1 LADSD
6 SAVRVWPALDIVF
19 RSAPGPDDD
28 PAQGSESE
36 RLEGESHAGEHPERE
51 RPEGEHWAPAMPDLR
66 VLRDDHLEGFL
77 TAFLFDYSPTA
88 MVDTSDA
95 RTDRRRAWRVFFA
108 TPDARDAARA
118 ALAASEWDAR
128 VEASV
133 ADVEDE
139 GWAERSQAEL
149 TAIEIGGM
157 IVAPPWDLP
166 PRDTTTGDAA
176 SDRIVIVIEPSMGFG
191 TGHHQTTRLCLRALQ
206 EAGVRGKRVLD
217 LGTGSGVLAIA
228 AAKLGAASVLGVDD
242 DPDAV
247 DAARKNVTLNGLGP
261 DLAGTEAAGA
271 DAADGAQTPETPV
284 LIERADIKTAV
295 TEPADVVLA
304 NLTGALLV
312 RFAEGVMRHAA
323 PGGLL
328 ILSGFT
334 EDERFSVGHAFR
346 ALDVVRDDREDGW
359 IGLTL
364 RR

>member
-1 LADSD
+1 LAD

-19 RSAPGPDDD
+19 RSVSGVDAP
-28 PAQGSESE
+28 SVESSIE
-36 RLEGESHAGEHPERE
+36 RPEAE

-66 VLRDDHLEGFL
+66 ELRDDHLEGFL
-77 TAFLFDYSPTA
+77 TAFLFDFSPTA
-88 MVDTSDA
+88 MVDTSSTQPDGQ
-95 RTDRRRAWRVFFA
+95 RAWRVFFT
-108 TPDARDAARA
+108 TPEARDVAHA
-118 ALAASEWDAR
+118 ALAASDWQSR
-128 VEASV
+128 VDV
-133 ADVEDE
+133 GVVDVEDE
-139 GWAERSQAEL
+139 GWAEKSQAEL
-149 TAIEIGGM
+149 TAIEVGNM

-166 PRDTTTGDAA
+166 QGDAA
-176 SDRIVIVIEPSMGFG
+176 PGRMLIVIEPSMGFG

-206 EAGVRGKRVLD
+206 DAGVRGKRVLD

-242 DPDAV
+242 DSDAV
-247 DAARKNVTLNGLGP
+247 DAARKNVALN
-261 DLAGTEAAGA
+261 DVA
-271 DAADGAQTPETPV
+271 V
-284 LIERADIKTAV
+284 RIERADIKTSDAE
-295 TEPADVVLA
+295 TADVVVA

-346 ALDVVRDDREDGW
+346 TFETVRDDREDGW

-364 RR
+364 RRP

>member
-1 LADSD
+1 MAD

-19 RSAPGPDDD
+19 RSAFEANY
-28 PAQGSESE
+28 AQHEP
-36 RLEGESHAGEHPERE
+36 PEYA

-66 VLRDDHLEGFL
+66 LLQDDHLEGFL
-77 TAFLFDYSPTA
+77 TAFLVDYSPTA
-88 MVDTSDA
+88 MIDTSGTQPDG
-95 RTDRRRAWRVFFA
+95 RRAWRVFF
-108 TPDARDAARA
+108 TTLEARDVART
-118 ALAASEWDAR
+118 ALAASDWQSR
-128 VEASV
+128 VDV
-133 ADVEDE
+133 GIVDVEDE

-149 TAIEIGGM
+149 TAIAVGTM

-166 PRDTTTGDAA
+166 QGDEA
-176 SDRIVIVIEPSMGFG
+176 SGRMLIVIEPSMGFG

-206 EAGVRGKRVLD
+206 DAGVRGKRVLD

-247 DAARKNVTLNGLGP
+247 DAARKNVTLNGLEP
-261 DLAGTEAAGA
+261 GTSEGAA
-271 DAADGAQTPETPV
+271 V
-284 LIERADIKTAV
+284 RIERADIKTAE

-312 RFAEGVMRHAA
+312 RFAEGVMRHVT

-346 ALDVVRDDREDGW
+346 ALETVRDDREDGW

>member
-1 LADSD
+1 LAD

-19 RSAPGPDDD
+19 RST
-28 PAQGSESE
+28 PAGELRASE
-36 RLEGESHAGEHPERE
+36 RDRPAGE

-66 VLRDDHLEGFL
+66 VLREDHLEGFL

-95 RTDRRRAWRVFFA
+95 QPDHRRAWRVFFT
-108 TPDARDAARA
+108 TPEARDVARE
-118 ALAASEWDAR
+118 ALTGSEWHAR
-128 VEASV
+128 VDVSLV
-133 ADVEDE
+133 DVEDE

-149 TAIEIGGM
+149 TAIEIGDM

-166 PRDTTTGDAA
+166 QGDAA
-176 SDRIVIVIEPSMGFG
+176 AGRMLIVIEPSMGFG
-191 TGHHQTTRLCLRALQ
+191 TGHHQTTRLCLRALR
-206 EAGVRGKRVLD
+206 EANVRGLRVLD

-261 DLAGTEAAGA
+261 DTAQGP
-271 DAADGAQTPETPV
+271 DAAVAV
-284 LIERADIKTAV
+284 RIERADIKTAV

-312 RFAEGVMRHAA
+312 RFAEGVMRHAT

-346 ALDVVRDDREDGW
+346 ALEIVRDDREDGW

-364 RR
+364 RRP

>member
-1 LADSD
+1 
-6 SAVRVWPALDIVF
+6 
-19 RSAPGPDDD
+19 
-28 PAQGSESE
+28 
-36 RLEGESHAGEHPERE
+36 
-51 RPEGEHWAPAMPDLR
+51 M
-66 VLRDDHLEGFL
+66 
-77 TAFLFDYSPTA
+77 
-88 MVDTSDA
+88 
-95 RTDRRRAWRVFFA
+95 FFA
-108 TPDARDAARA
+108 TPEARDVARA
-118 ALAASEWDAR
+118 ALAASEWHAR
-128 VEASV
+128 VDV
-133 ADVEDE
+133 GVVDVEDE
-139 GWAERSQAEL
+139 GWAEKSQAEL
-149 TAIEIGGM
+149 TAIEVGNM

-166 PRDTTTGDAA
+166 EGDAA
-176 SDRIVIVIEPSMGFG
+176 AGRMLIVIEPSMGFG

-206 EAGVRGKRVLD
+206 EADVRGKRVLD

-247 DAARKNVTLNGLGP
+247 DAARKNVTLNGSACDASSGP
-261 DLAGTEAAGA
+261 TSRPA
-271 DAADGAQTPETPV
+271 DDGA
-284 LIERADIKTAV
+284 
-295 TEPADVVLA
+295 ADVVLA

-346 ALDVVRDDREDGW
+346 ELQIVRDDREDGW

>member
-1 LADSD
+1 LAD

-19 RSAPGPDDD
+19 RSDY
-28 PAQGSESE
+28 ESDTPSVE
-36 RLEGESHAGEHPERE
+36 ASVD

-77 TAFLFDYSPTA
+77 TAFLYDYSPTA
-88 MVDTSDA
+88 MVDTSSAQPDG
-95 RTDRRRAWRVFFA
+95 RRAWRVFFA
-108 TPDARDAARA
+108 TPEARDVART
-118 ALAASEWDAR
+118 ALAESEWQAR
-128 VEASV
+128 VDVETI
-133 ADVEDE
+133 DVEDE
-139 GWAERSQAEL
+139 GWAEKSQAEL
-149 TAIEIGGM
+149 TAIEVGNM

-166 PRDTTTGDAA
+166 TGDAA
-176 SDRIVIVIEPSMGFG
+176 PGDAAAGRMLIVIEPSMGFG

-206 EAGVRGKRVLD
+206 DVGVRGKRVLD

-247 DAARKNVTLNGLGP
+247 DAARKNVTLN
-261 DLAGTEAAGA
+261 DVA
-271 DAADGAQTPETPV
+271 V
-284 LIERADIKTAV
+284 RIERADIKTAE
-295 TEPADVVLA
+295 TEPADVVVA

-312 RFAEGVMRHAA
+312 RFADGVMRHAT

-346 ALDVVRDDREDGW
+346 ALETVRDDREDGW

-364 RR
+364 RRP

>member
-1 LADSD
+1 LAD

-19 RSAPGPDDD
+19 RSTA
-28 PAQGSESE
+28 ESSPSSVESPVE
-36 RLEGESHAGEHPERE
+36 RFEGK

-95 RTDRRRAWRVFFA
+95 RPDHRRAWRVFFSSLE
-108 TPDARDAARA
+108 ARDVAQA
-118 ALAASEWDAR
+118 ALAASEWHAR
-128 VEASV
+128 VETSV
-133 ADVEDE
+133 VDVEDE

-149 TAIEIGGM
+149 TAIEVGGM

-166 PRDTTTGDAA
+166 QGDAA
-176 SDRIVIVIEPSMGFG
+176 ADKMLIVIEPSMGFG

-206 EAGVRGKRVLD
+206 DTGVRGKRVLD

-247 DAARKNVTLNGLGP
+247 DAARKNVTLN
-261 DLAGTEAAGA
+261 DVT
-271 DAADGAQTPETPV
+271 V
-284 LIERADIKTAV
+284 RIERADIKTA
-295 TEPADVVLA
+295 EAESADIVVA

-346 ALDVVRDDREDGW
+346 ALEIVRDDREDGW

-364 RR
+364 RRP

>member
-1 LADSD
+1 MADG
-6 SAVRVWPALDIVF
+6 AVRVWPALDIVF
-19 RSAPGPDDD
+19 REAPHPSPLPED
-28 PAQGSESE
+28 EE
-36 RLEGESHAGEHPERE
+36 RD

-88 MVDTSDA
+88 MVDTSA
-95 RTDRRRAWRVFFA
+95 TQPGGQRAWRVFFA
-108 TPDARDAARA
+108 TPEERDIARA
-118 ALAASEWDAR
+118 ALAESEWRDR
-128 VEASV
+128 VDV
-133 ADVEDE
+133 GIVDVEDE
-139 GWAERSQAEL
+139 GWAEKSQAEL
-149 TAIEIGGM
+149 TAIEVGDM

-166 PRDTTTGDAA
+166 QGDAPPGDA
-176 SDRIVIVIEPSMGFG
+176 DTGRMLIVIEPSMGFG

-206 EAGVRGKRVLD
+206 DVGVQGKRVVD

-247 DAARKNVTLNGLGP
+247 DAARKNVTLNG
-261 DLAGTEAAGA
+261 T
-271 DAADGAQTPETPV
+271 DARV
-284 LIERADIKTAV
+284 VRIERADIKTSEAE
-295 TEPADVVLA
+295 TADVVVA

-346 ALDVVRDDREDGW
+346 DLEIVRDDREDGW

>member
-1 LADSD
+1 LAE

-19 RSAPGPDDD
+19 RSDFSSDAAFVEASVD
-28 PAQGSESE
+28 
-36 RLEGESHAGEHPERE
+36 

-66 VLRDDHLEGFL
+66 VLREDDLEGFL

-88 MVDTSDA
+88 MVDTSSAQPDG
-95 RTDRRRAWRVFFA
+95 RRAWRVFFT
-108 TPDARDAARA
+108 TPDERDVART
-118 ALAASEWDAR
+118 ALADSEWQTR
-128 VEASV
+128 VDVSV
-133 ADVEDE
+133 VDVEDE

-149 TAIEIGGM
+149 TAIEVGNM

-166 PRDTTTGDAA
+166 QGDAA
-176 SDRIVIVIEPSMGFG
+176 ASRMLIVIEPSMGFG

-206 EAGVRGKRVLD
+206 DLGVRGKRVLD

-247 DAARKNVTLNGLGP
+247 DAARKNVTLN
-261 DLAGTEAAGA
+261 DVA
-271 DAADGAQTPETPV
+271 V
-284 LIERADIKTAV
+284 RIERADIKTAG
-295 TEPADVVLA
+295 TEPADVVVA

-312 RFAEGVMRHAA
+312 RFAEGVMRHAT

-346 ALDVVRDDREDGW
+346 ALDIVRDDREDGW

>member
-1 LADSD
+1 MA
-6 SAVRVWPALDIVF
+6 
-19 RSAPGPDDD
+19 
-28 PAQGSESE
+28 
-36 RLEGESHAGEHPERE
+36 
-51 RPEGEHWAPAMPDLR
+51 RPR
-66 VLRDDHLEGFL
+66 R
-77 TAFLFDYSPTA
+77 
-88 MVDTSDA
+88 TS
-95 RTDRRRAWRVFFA
+95 V
-108 TPDARDAARA
+108 
-118 ALAASEWDAR
+118 
-128 VEASV
+128 V
-133 ADVEDE
+133 DVEDE

-149 TAIEIGGM
+149 TAIEIGDI

-166 PRDTTTGDAA
+166 GNDAA
-176 SDRIVIVIEPSMGFG
+176 VGAAAGRIVIVIEPSMGFG

-206 EAGVRGKRVLD
+206 DIGVRGKRVLD
-217 LGTGSGVLAIA
+217 LGTGSGVLAIV

-247 DAARKNVTLNGLGP
+247 DAARKNLTLNGLAS
-261 DLAGTEAAGA
+261 DS
-271 DAADGAQTPETPV
+271 V
-284 LIERADIKTAV
+284 RIERADIKTAV

-312 RFAEGVMRHAA
+312 RFADGVIRHAA

-346 ALDVVRDDREDGW
+346 ALETVRDDREDGW

>member
-1 LADSD
+1 LAD

-19 RSAPGPDDD
+19 RSAPDAGDL
-28 PAQGSESE
+28 
-36 RLEGESHAGEHPERE
+36 RLAPLASQ

-66 VLRDDHLEGFL
+66 LLREDHLEGFL

-95 RTDRRRAWRVFFA
+95 QPDHRRAWRVFFP
-108 TPDARDAARA
+108 TPEARDVARE
-118 ALAASEWDAR
+118 ALAASEWHAR
-128 VEASV
+128 V
-133 ADVEDE
+133 DVGLVDLEDE
-139 GWAERSQAEL
+139 GWAEKSQAEL

-166 PRDTTTGDAA
+166 QGDAA
-176 SDRIVIVIEPSMGFG
+176 AGRMLIVIEPSMGFG
-191 TGHHQTTRLCLRALQ
+191 TGHHQTTRLCLRALRD
-206 EAGVRGKRVLD
+206 ADVRGKRVLD

-228 AAKLGAASVLGVDD
+228 AAKLGASSVLGVDD

-247 DAARKNVTLNGLGP
+247 DAARKNVTLNGLGS
-261 DLAGTEAAGA
+261 EA
-271 DAADGAQTPETPV
+271 V
-284 LIERADIKTAV
+284 RIERADLQTAAM
-295 TEPADVVLA
+295 EPADVVLA

-312 RFAEGVMRHAA
+312 RFAEGVMSHAA
-323 PGGLL
+323 PGGLV

-346 ALDVVRDDREDGW
+346 ALEIVRDEREDGW

>member
-1 LADSD
+1 LADTS
-6 SAVRVWPALDIVF
+6 VRVWPALDVIF
-19 RSAPGPDDD
+19 RSAADAGHDQ
-28 PAQGSESE
+28 PARFE
-36 RLEGESHAGEHPERE
+36 AE

-88 MVDTSDA
+88 MIDTSDA
-95 RTDRRRAWRVFFA
+95 RPDGRRAWRVFFA
-108 TPDARDAARA
+108 TLEARETARA
-118 ALAASEWDAR
+118 ALTASDWHAR
-128 VEASV
+128 VETSIV
-133 ADVEDE
+133 DVEDE

-149 TAIEIGGM
+149 TAIEIGDM

-166 PRDTTTGDAA
+166 PQGNAA
-176 SDRIVIVIEPSMGFG
+176 SGAAAGRIVIVIEPSMGFG

-206 EAGVRGKRVLD
+206 EIGVRGKRVLD

-242 DPDAV
+242 DTDAV
-247 DAARKNVTLNGLGP
+247 DAARKNLTLNGLAP
-261 DLAGTEAAGA
+261 GA
-271 DAADGAQTPETPV
+271 V
-284 LIERADIKTAV
+284 RVERADIKTAV

-312 RFAEGVMRHAA
+312 RFAEGVIRHAA

-346 ALDVVRDDREDGW
+346 ALEIVRDDREDGW

>member
-1 LADSD
+1 
-6 SAVRVWPALDIVF
+6 
-19 RSAPGPDDD
+19 
-28 PAQGSESE
+28 
-36 RLEGESHAGEHPERE
+36 
-51 RPEGEHWAPAMPDLR
+51 MPDLR

-88 MVDTSDA
+88 MVDTSA
-95 RTDRRRAWRVFFA
+95 TQPEGQRAWRVFFA
-108 TPDARDAARA
+108 TPEERDIARA
-118 ALAASEWDAR
+118 ALAESEWRDR
-128 VEASV
+128 VDV
-133 ADVEDE
+133 GIVDVEDE
-139 GWAERSQAEL
+139 GWAEKSQAEL
-149 TAIEIGGM
+149 TAIEVGDM

-166 PRDTTTGDAA
+166 QGDAPPGDA
-176 SDRIVIVIEPSMGFG
+176 DTGRMLIVIEPSMGFG

-206 EAGVRGKRVLD
+206 DVGVQGKRVLD

-247 DAARKNVTLNGLGP
+247 DAARKNVTLNG
-261 DLAGTEAAGA
+261 A
-271 DAADGAQTPETPV
+271 DAASV
-284 LIERADIKTAV
+284 RIERADIKTSEAE
-295 TEPADVVLA
+295 TADVVVA

-346 ALDVVRDDREDGW
+346 DLEIVRDDREDGW

>member
-1 LADSD
+1 
-6 SAVRVWPALDIVF
+6 
-19 RSAPGPDDD
+19 
-28 PAQGSESE
+28 
-36 RLEGESHAGEHPERE
+36 
-51 RPEGEHWAPAMPDLR
+51 MPDLR

-88 MVDTSDA
+88 MIDTSDA
-95 RTDRRRAWRVFFA
+95 QPDGRRGWRVFFA
-108 TPDARDAARA
+108 TLEAREIAHA
-118 ALAASEWDAR
+118 ALTASEWHAR
-128 VEASV
+128 VETSV
-133 ADVEDE
+133 VDVEDE

-149 TAIEIGGM
+149 TAIEIGDI

-166 PRDTTTGDAA
+166 KGEAA
-176 SDRIVIVIEPSMGFG
+176 AGRMLIVIEPSMGFG

-206 EAGVRGKRVLD
+206 DVGVRGTRVLD
-217 LGTGSGVLAIA
+217 LGTGSGVLAIV

-247 DAARKNVTLNGLGP
+247 DAARKNLILNGLGP
-261 DLAGTEAAGA
+261 DS
-271 DAADGAQTPETPV
+271 V
-284 LIERADIKTAV
+284 RIERADIKTAV

-312 RFAEGVMRHAA
+312 RFADGVMRRAA

-346 ALDVVRDDREDGW
+346 ALEIVRDNREDGW

>member
-1 LADSD
+1 LADSA
-6 SAVRVWPALDIVF
+6 AVRVWPALDIVF
-19 RSAPGPDDD
+19 RSAPEEINDSPVSDK
-28 PAQGSESE
+28 
-36 RLEGESHAGEHPERE
+36 

-66 VLRDDHLEGFL
+66 ELRDDHLEGFL
-77 TAFLFDYSPTA
+77 TAFLSDYSPTA
-88 MVDTSDA
+88 MVDTSSAQPDG
-95 RTDRRRAWRVFFA
+95 RRAWRVFFV
-108 TPDARDAARA
+108 TPEARDVARA
-118 ALAASEWDAR
+118 ALAASDWHAR
-128 VEASV
+128 VDAGV
-133 ADVEDE
+133 VDVEDE
-139 GWAERSQAEL
+139 GWAEKSQAEL
-149 TAIEIGGM
+149 TAIEVGGM

-166 PRDTTTGDAA
+166 QGDAA
-176 SDRIVIVIEPSMGFG
+176 ASGRMLIVIEPSMGFG

-206 EAGVRGKRVLD
+206 DVGVRGKRVLD

-228 AAKLGAASVLGVDD
+228 AAKLGAAAVLGVDD

-247 DAARKNVTLNGLGP
+247 DAARKNVALN
-261 DLAGTEAAGA
+261 DVA
-271 DAADGAQTPETPV
+271 V
-284 LIERADIKTAV
+284 RIERADIKTSDA
-295 TEPADVVLA
+295 ESADIVVA

-346 ALDVVRDDREDGW
+346 ELETVRDDREDGW

>member
-1 LADSD
+1 
-6 SAVRVWPALDIVF
+6 
-19 RSAPGPDDD
+19 
-28 PAQGSESE
+28 
-36 RLEGESHAGEHPERE
+36 
-51 RPEGEHWAPAMPDLR
+51 MPDLR

-77 TAFLFDYSPTA
+77 TAFLTDYSPTA
-88 MVDTSDA
+88 MVDTSGAQPDG
-95 RTDRRRAWRVFFA
+95 RRAWRVFFT
-108 TPDARDAARA
+108 TPEARDVAGD
-118 ALAASEWDAR
+118 ALAASDWHAR
-128 VEASV
+128 VDV
-133 ADVEDE
+133 GVVDVEDE
-139 GWAERSQAEL
+139 GWAEKSQAEL
-149 TAIEIGGM
+149 TAIEVGNM

-166 PRDTTTGDAA
+166 QGDEAA
-176 SDRIVIVIEPSMGFG
+176 GRMLIVIEPSMGFG

-206 EAGVRGKRVLD
+206 DVGVRGKRVLD

-247 DAARKNVTLNGLGP
+247 DAARKNVTLN
-261 DLAGTEAAGA
+261 DVA
-271 DAADGAQTPETPV
+271 V
-284 LIERADIKTAV
+284 RIERADIKTAEA
-295 TEPADVVLA
+295 EPADVVVA

-346 ALDVVRDDREDGW
+346 ALETVRDDREDGW

-364 RR
+364 HHP

>member
-1 LADSD
+1 LAE
-6 SAVRVWPALDIVF
+6 SAVRVWPALDIIF
-19 RSAPGPDDD
+19 RSDYESDTSSVET
-28 PAQGSESE
+28 PAD
-36 RLEGESHAGEHPERE
+36 

-88 MVDTSDA
+88 MVDTSGAQPDG
-95 RTDRRRAWRVFFA
+95 RRAWRVFFA
-108 TPDARDAARA
+108 TPDAREVACA
-118 ALAASEWDAR
+118 ALAASEWQAR
-128 VEASV
+128 VDVSII
-133 ADVEDE
+133 DVEDE
-139 GWAERSQAEL
+139 GWAEKSQAEL
-149 TAIEIGGM
+149 TAIEVGNM

-166 PRDTTTGDAA
+166 QSERVSGDAA
-176 SDRIVIVIEPSMGFG
+176 AGRMLIVIEPSMGFG

-206 EAGVRGKRVLD
+206 DLGVRGKRVLD

-247 DAARKNVTLNGLGP
+247 DAARKNVTLN
-261 DLAGTEAAGA
+261 DVA
-271 DAADGAQTPETPV
+271 V
-284 LIERADIKTAV
+284 RIERADIKTAE
-295 TEPADVVLA
+295 TEPADIVVA

-346 ALDVVRDDREDGW
+346 TFDIVRDDREDGW

-364 RR
+364 RRP

>member
-1 LADSD
+1 VD
-6 SAVRVWPALDIVF
+6 
-19 RSAPGPDDD
+19 
-28 PAQGSESE
+28 
-36 RLEGESHAGEHPERE
+36 AG
-51 RPEGEHWAPAMPDLR
+51 
-66 VLRDDHLEGFL
+66 V
-77 TAFLFDYSPTA
+77 
-88 MVDTSDA
+88 V
-95 RTDRRRAWRVFFA
+95 
-108 TPDARDAARA
+108 
-118 ALAASEWDAR
+118 
-128 VEASV
+128 
-133 ADVEDE
+133 DVEDE

-149 TAIEIGGM
+149 TAIEVGGM

-166 PRDTTTGDAA
+166 QGDAA
-176 SDRIVIVIEPSMGFG
+176 AGRLLIVIEPSMGFG

-206 EAGVRGKRVLD
+206 EADLHGKRVLD

-242 DPDAV
+242 DPDAI

-261 DLAGTEAAGA
+261 DAAGS
-271 DAADGAQTPETPV
+271 DAPGDAPV
-284 LIERADIKTAV
+284 SVRIERADIKTAV

-346 ALDVVRDDREDGW
+346 ALDIVRDDREDGW